1 MMDFTDFGKTLL
13 VLAGFI
19 ALMGLVL
26 LFMGRVPFLGRLPG
40 DITFRRGNVSCFIP
54 IATSI
59 LLSLLLTIVL
69 NLMFRLLGR

>member
-1 MMDFTDFGKTLL
+1 MTDFTDFGKMLL
-13 VLAGFI
+13 VVGGFI

-26 LFMGRVPFLGRLPG
+26 LFMGRVPFVGRLPG

-69 NLMFRLLGR
+69 NLLFRLLGR

>member
-1 MMDFTDFGKTLL
+1 MTDFTDFGKMLL
-13 VLAGFI
+13 VVGGFI

-26 LFMGRVPFLGRLPG
+26 LFMGRVPFVGRLPG

-69 NLMFRLLGR
+69 NLVFRLLGR

>member
-1 MMDFTDFGKTLL
+1 MTDFTDFGKMLL
-13 VLAGFI
+13 VLGGFI

-69 NLMFRLLGR
+69 NLLFRLLGR